1 MKGGLA
7 DSKIRLESSYSVNDW
22 RRLAEQFEKHAPYG
36 RPNIRASLITT
47 LLLSLGLWAGIWG
60 VVALIGFGPVG
71 IAWILELCPRNLR
84 EAGDV
89 FLIKCPM
96 HIHTGLVACAW
107 PGE

>member
-36 RPNIRASLITT
+36 RPNIGASLIMT

-60 VVALIGFGPVG
+60 VVASLASALLGYPGF
-71 IAWILELCPRNLR
+71 
-84 EAGDV
+84 
-89 FLIKCPM
+89 
-96 HIHTGLVACAW
+96 
-107 PGE
+107 